1 MKVSATSSRHSSS
14 SRVVPAI
21 PFERPESKELRKQ
34 DMVSFKIKTN
44 PGDPNSPEHTINIA
58 YFKDGSPEELLTFI
72 SKIRQVIT
80 GQGITAG
87 PNQYALMRQVLQG
100 DPLGAFD
107 NAATAAG
114 SETTGNFKTCCANL
128 IKYIFPKRAL
138 TLQLRYMRRYMRK
151 PQGVTTRAYKT
162 RLEEM
167 RMKLKYF
174 PGYTDNVL
182 TNDDVQD
189 ILEHAVPNSWR
200 QEMTRQG
207 FNPTEHTASEF
218 VEFCERLEATE
229 GNHHGTKSN
238 NNPTG
243 EDTDA
248 KQRAKTSAG
257 GKRKRGQ
264 NNHQNAQNNNNNNNN
279 KIRTGKWC
287 VYHQTDSHDTG
298 ECKVVLAQAK
308 KMRAT
313 YEATSSESKNFAWNR
328 KDNERKK
335 KQKEELHAMMAEAMA
350 SVFEKNKKKK
360 EESFAVNKFANLT
373 LSDDDDE

>member
-1 MKVSATSSRHSSS
+1 
-14 SRVVPAI
+14 
-21 PFERPESKELRKQ
+21 
-34 DMVSFKIKTN
+34 
-44 PGDPNSPEHTINIA
+44 
-58 YFKDGSPEELLTFI
+58 
-72 SKIRQVIT
+72 
-80 GQGITAG
+80 
-87 PNQYALMRQVLQG
+87 
-100 DPLGAFD
+100 
-107 NAATAAG
+107 
-114 SETTGNFKTCCANL
+114 
-128 IKYIFPKRAL
+128 
-138 TLQLRYMRRYMRK
+138 MRK

-207 FNPTEHTASEF
+207 FNPTEHTANEF

-313 YEATSSESKNFAWNR
+313 YEATSSESKNLAWNR